1 MAELTDREDAF
12 PVPAEQLFQRKII
25 TLPRETWLVAMQ
37 FYRIG
42 RHRGT
47 DQLQVGSGVSPI
59 LTDITQVMWFLLF
72 CALFND
78 HTSRVGG

>member
-47 DQLQVGSGVSPI
+47 DQVGCLPDLDGHHTGHVVSAVVRRPYMI
-59 LTDITQVMWFLLF
+59 
-72 CALFND
+72 
-78 HTSRVGG
+78 TSRVGG